1 MKKNLNRF
9 LGLLMAIMMVLPMF
23 SFAAAE
29 ELTTITIYPQNGNLT
44 SGVVDGFKGR
54 FFAEH
59 GLKVEVWAYS
69 DDKTNAILASG
80 DLPDI
85 MYLNDTILPTMIQA
99 EMLLSL
105 DEHLEKMP
113 NVMARENLVPA
124 LNYAR
129 EYKSNDTGKL
139 WFMPVSVGV
148 ADGSGDETERYAIR
162 LNWEFYEGIGAPKV
176 TNIWDLIPVVKQM
189 LEAYPEGNPDGSN
202 KSKNYGTVLNSGS
215 DTTHWGNIAMPF
227 NWSGYSVDN
236 LAYMLETDMI
246 EGTYKSILNA
256 DSKYYESLKWYN
268 AMYREGLIDP
278 DSINLDRP
286 TQKAKVDGGNVML
299 PTGTNPGWRHNY
311 YQIILDDTRSYYPD
325 YSTYGKV
332 GIGINAKTDKLD
344 ACLKFL
350 DLIANADNYMLFRQG
365 PEGWKWKFDEN
376 GKIVLTDAWI
386 ESIKS
391 GSSAMGPMDD
401 GEEYLLWN
409 TAWITHY
416 GEPTTYTDPDGN
428 PIPCNINGWKEYQI
442 LGGTHPTYL
451 KWKERVGYA
460 TYNEWAKA
468 EGKYFNTSPIQ
479 NVNSFTSQPDD
490 MMKLVVDALRDVVVT
505 ASWQMVYAENDEA
518 FQAIWDQMVADCQGL
533 GAQDIIDWRL
543 EDLAAAKAKQDALAA
558 N

>member
-29 ELTTITIYPQNGNLT
+29 ELTTITIYPKNGDLL
-44 SGVVDGFKGR
+44 SGVLDGYKGR

-59 GLKVEVWAYS
+59 GLRIEVWAYS

-99 EMLLSL
+99 EMLLPL

-139 WFMPVSVGV
+139 WYMPVNVGV

-162 LNWEFYEGIGAPKV
+162 LNWEFYEGIGAPEV

-215 DTTHWGNIAMPF
+215 DTTYWGNIQMPF
-227 NWSGYSVDN
+227 YWSGYQVTE
-236 LAYMLETDMI
+236 LPYMLEADMI
-246 EGTYKSILNA
+246 EGTYTSILNTE
-256 DSKYYESLKWYN
+256 SKYYESLKWYN

-299 PTGTNPGWRHNY
+299 PTGTNPGWRPTY
-311 YQIILDDTRSYYPD
+311 YQILLDDTRSYYPD
-325 YSTYGKV
+325 YSTYGAV

-350 DLIANADNYMLFRQG
+350 DLIANADNYMPFRQG
-365 PEGWKWKFDEN
+365 PEGWKWEFDEN
-376 GKIVLTDAWI
+376 GNVVLTDAFI
-386 ESIKS
+386 ETIKA
-391 GSSAMGPMDD
+391 GTTMGPMAD
-401 GEEYLLWN
+401 GEEFMLWN
-409 TAWITHY
+409 TPWITHY
-416 GEPTTYTDPDGN
+416 GEPTTLTDPKGN
-428 PIPCNINGWKEYQI
+428 PIPCNINGWKEYQEI
-442 LGGTHPTYL
+442 SGTNPTYL
-451 KWKERVGYA
+451 KWKDRVGYA
-460 TYNEWAKA
+460 TYNEWAA
-468 EGKYFNTSPIQ
+468 SQGKYFNTSPIQ
-479 NVNSFTSQPDD
+479 DVSSFTSQPDD
-490 MMKLVVDALRDVVVT
+490 MTKLVMDALRDVVVT
-505 ASWQMVYAENDEA
+505 ASWQMVYAETDEA
-518 FQAIWDQMVADCQGL
+518 FQAIWDQMVADCEGL

-543 EDLAAAKAKQDALAA
+543 EDLAAAKAKQDALAG